1 MSKTTI
7 FTNIFKAA
15 IIMGVSILFNDT
27 IKGIIIWIA
36 VLTLL
41 AIARDKR
48 YKKLE
53 DSLEE
58 YGSGDDDDSKNND

>member
-15 IIMGVSILFNDT
+15 IIIGVSILFNDT